1 MAGRG
6 WHGRSAVDSVE
17 ETASTASVMRVMN
30 ERAVFERIRLLGPVS
45 RPQLAE
51 ATGLS
56 KPTISLAL
64 VDLESS
70 GLVRHVGQRSGN
82 SGRAALLYEMR
93 PEAGWVVAVDVGRS
107 WVRIALANLAGEV
120 VRRRQERSQSRDA
133 KKLVAQIGS
142 VASDSGGGSG
152 AVLRRRHVHGDR

>member
-1 MAGRG
+1 MQVLGRP
-6 WHGRSAVDSVE
+6 HE
-17 ETASTASVMRVMN
+17 ETASTTGIMRLMN

-64 VDLESS
+64 TNLERC
-70 GLVRHVGQRSGN
+70 GLVRHVGHRTGN

-93 PEAGWVVAVDVGRS
+93 PEAGWVVGVDVGRS
-107 WVRIALANLAGEV
+107 WLRVALANLAGEV
-120 VRRRQERSQSRDA
+120 VLRRQVRSESRDA
-133 KKLVAQIGS
+133 KRLVAQIGS
-142 VASDSGGGSG
+142 VVGTLA
-152 AVLRRRHVHGDR
+152 

>member
-1 MAGRG
+1 MHAFGPRNG
-6 WHGRSAVDSVE
+6 DTVSTT
-17 ETASTASVMRVMN
+17 TAMRVMN

-64 VDLESS
+64 ANLERS
-70 GLVRHVGQRSGN
+70 GLVQHVGQSSGN

-93 PEAGWVVAVDVGRS
+93 PEAGWVIGEIGR
-107 WVRIALANLAGEV
+107 
-120 VRRRQERSQSRDA
+120 
-133 KKLVAQIGS
+133 
-142 VASDSGGGSG
+142 ASC
-152 AVLRRRHVHGDR
+152 

>member
-1 MAGRG
+1 MMAGGDWQR
-6 WHGRSAVDSVE
+6 RSAAESVE

-64 VDLESS
+64 ADLERC
-70 GLVRHVGQRSGN
+70 GLVRHVGQRTGN

-93 PEAGWVVAVDVGRS
+93 PEAGWVIGVDVGRS
-107 WVRIALANLAGEV
+107 WLRVALANLAGVLVENWN
-120 VRRRQERSQSRDA
+120 RHA
-133 KKLVAQIGS
+133 KKPKQNILGHGS
-142 VASDSGGGSG
+142 DLGCNPERVG
-152 AVLRRRHVHGDR
+152 ARMMSPPMENWNV